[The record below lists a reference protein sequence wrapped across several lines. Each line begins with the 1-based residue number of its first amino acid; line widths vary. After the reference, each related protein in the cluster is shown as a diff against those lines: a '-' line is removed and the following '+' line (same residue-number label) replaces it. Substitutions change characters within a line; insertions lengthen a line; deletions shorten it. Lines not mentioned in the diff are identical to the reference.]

1 MTTESLSV
9 RHVVEAMEE
18 RLALSWVA
26 GHRGGARHI
35 AHLATPHGSPSLV
48 GHLNIIHPNQ
58 IQVLGP
64 DEMRYLWN
72 LRKNSQRDILEQLV
86 SGDSAM
92 LVVTD
97 GLAAQ
102 PELCTLADAQDV
114 PLLTTTLHSHEVIN
128 ILRYFFSDKLAETV
142 TLHGVFMEVL
152 GIGVLLTGESAVGKS
167 ELALELITRGHRLIA
182 DDAPEFARIAPD
194 ILRGTCP
201 QVLENFLEVRGL
213 GVLNIRAMYGD
224 SAIKTSKYLRLIIDL
239 KDQVDVTAADID
251 RLHGGRC
258 TRVVLGLQV
267 PVITLPVASG
277 RNLAVMVE
285 AAVRNHL
292 LRLRGYFA
300 ADDLSARQRRQM
312 QIDP

>member
-1 MTTESLSV
+1 MTGGTLTV
-9 RHVVEAMEE
+9 HDVVEAMEE
-18 RLALSWVA
+18 RLGLSWVA
-26 GHRGGARHI
+26 GRQGGGRTLTHQ
-35 AHLATPHGSPSLV
+35 AHVQDSPALV
-48 GHLNIIHPNQ
+48 GHLNVIHPNQ

-64 DEMRYLWN
+64 DEVRYLWT
-72 LRKNSQRDILEQLV
+72 LRQNSQRDIFEHLV
-86 SGDSAM
+86 SGTSAM

-97 GLAAQ
+97 GLTAQ
-102 PELCTLADAQDV
+102 PELQSLADERAV
-114 PLLTTTLHSHEVIN
+114 PLLVSPLQSHEVIN
-128 ILRYFFSDKLAETV
+128 ILHYFFSDRLAETT

-201 QVLENFLEVRGL
+201 PVLENFLEVRGL
-213 GVLNIRAMYGD
+213 GVLNIRAMFGD
-224 SAIKTSKYLRLIIDL
+224 SAIKSSKYLRLIIDL
-239 KDQVDVTAADID
+239 KDQAERPASDLD
-251 RLHGGRC
+251 RLHGDHA
-258 TRVVLGLQV
+258 TRTVLGLPV

-285 AAVRNHL
+285 VAVRNHL

-300 ADDLSARQRRQM
+300 ADDLAARQRRQM
-312 QIDP
+312 CA